1 MLRKTFGKM
10 FTKCLEKVMCL
21 VKKGPLARPLH
32 YIILLQLL
40 IYFINFSFQYATHIW
55 MALGHQ
61 FKYDFFQWNMQISS
75 LTQLK
80 ANRHLIKH
88 NFSFFFNNKIFL
100 IILFAWPFTV
110 DIVSLPLWHE
120 TLTQF
125 HMLGITILIPELNN
139 ESAVVSLI
147 LWHPGWTVLPCIAF
161 HLHYS

>member
-110 DIVSLPLWHE
+110 DIVSLPLMTWDINTIPYAWNNYINTWIKQWISCWVSN
-120 TLTQF
+120 TLAS
-125 HMLGITILIPELNN
+125 GLNCTTLH
-139 ESAVVSLI
+139 SISLT
-147 LWHPGWTVLPCIAF
+147 L
-161 HLHYS
+161 

>member
-125 HMLGITILIPELNN
+125 YMLGITILIPELNN
-139 ESAVVSLI
+139 ESAVESLT
-147 LWHPGWTVLPCIAF
+147 LASGLNCTT
-161 HLHYS
+161 LHSISLTL